1 MPAFR
6 LKSIN
11 AHKKQLMVWTRLFD
25 FVVDNV
31 IHFVLFSGSALNF
44 IFALKPFLNFIIFCH
59 LESLGNF

>member
-31 IHFVLFSGSALNF
+31 IHFVLFSGRKLN
-44 IFALKPFLNFIIFCH
+44 AK
-59 LESLGNF
+59 

>member
-11 AHKKQLMVWTRLFD
+11 PHKKQLMVWTRLFD

-31 IHFVLFSGSALNF
+31 IHFVLFSGRKLN
-44 IFALKPFLNFIIFCH
+44 AK
-59 LESLGNF
+59 